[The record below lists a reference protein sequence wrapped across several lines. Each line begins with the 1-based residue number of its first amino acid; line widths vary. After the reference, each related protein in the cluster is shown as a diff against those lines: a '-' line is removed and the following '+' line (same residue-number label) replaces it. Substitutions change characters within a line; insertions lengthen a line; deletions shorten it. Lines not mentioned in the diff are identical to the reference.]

1 MRTAGA
7 LLMNP
12 RRYFDL
18 IETDVGK
25 WQVVVVVVLDYR
37 GMTDLSVSAS

>member
-12 RRYFDL
+12 RCYFDL